1 MVLNKS
7 PLNIPEVNN
16 QYLELLG
23 PSSLLFTQIVG
34 SRLFRHH
41 SETSDYDLRVITFP
55 DKDYFR
61 PNLSGTI
68 IGFDQINLPL
78 GDQYSVIND
87 KKQFTVKEEGGFERK
102 YDIFKYDC
110 LLYFRMMTQNGAYY
124 YLSNSHAEENFYIE
138 SHPTFLKFR
147 KELIENIP
155 DFSYLLAAKVLLRDF
170 ESLMTVSIKSSK
182 MPDSLKVKRLGQ
194 YTFIKNFLLLRN
206 LYGHGVDYVYL
217 KNRKLSVDEILEE
230 IQKIKKDLYKFIDE
244 KTQIY
249 LPKAQNDIVKFKE
262 TLYKMFNSIYDEE
275 IFPIP

>member
-7 PLNIPEVNN
+7 PLDIPEVNS

-87 KKQFTVKEEGGFERK
+87 KKQFTVKEEGGFDRK